1 MAEDNDNSQEKT
13 EEATPRKLQK
23 AREDG
28 QTARSKELA
37 TMAVLLAGAG
47 GLLLF
52 GARLGASLEAIMRDS
67 FVIERS
73 AIFDLRH
80 MSVQLIESAKEA
92 AWALSPILLLL
103 LVAAVAGSVGI
114 GGLLISGK
122 AVAPKLNR
130 MDPIKGLGRMF
141 SMRALIELV
150 KAIAKV
156 GLVMALAVVILGLR
170 TEDLLA
176 IAGEPVVPAMTHV
189 LWTIGWSFFLLACAT
204 ILIAAIDV
212 PFQIHDHQKK
222 LRMTRQEVK
231 DEYKDAE
238 GKPEVKGKIRQ
249 IQRDMA
255 QRRMMQDVPSAD
267 VVITNPGHYAVAMNY
282 DQTAMA
288 APIVVAKGAD
298 EMAFK
303 IMEVARENKVEVL
316 RTPPLTRAVYHNTDI
331 GAQIPDGLYMAVAQ
345 VLAYVFQ
352 LRQFRKGRGPKPG
365 MPDLPIPPDLRRDPS

>member
-1 MAEDNDNSQEKT
+1 MAEEDDNSQEKT
-13 EEATPRKLQK
+13 EEATPRRLEK
-23 AREDG
+23 AKEDG

-47 GLLLF
+47 GMLVF
-52 GARLGASLEAIMRDS
+52 GASLGASLEAIMRDS

-73 AIFDLRH
+73 AIFDMRH
-80 MSVQLIESAKEA
+80 MSVQLIESSKEA

-103 LVAAVAGSVGI
+103 LIAAIFGSIGI

-130 MDPIKGLGRMF
+130 MDPFKGLGRMF
-141 SMRALIELV
+141 SLRSLIELV

-156 GLVMALAVVILGLR
+156 GLVMVLAILILDLR
-170 TEDLLA
+170 TEDLLS
-176 IAGEPVVPAMTHV
+176 IAEEPVVPAMEHV
-189 LWTIGWSFFLLACAT
+189 LWTIAWSFFLLACAT
-204 ILIAAIDV
+204 IIIAAIDV
-212 PFQIHDHQKK
+212 PFQIYDHQKK
-222 LRMTRQEVK
+222 LRMTKQEVK
-231 DEYKDAE
+231 DEYKDTE

-249 IQRDMA
+249 LQREMA
-255 QRRMMQDVPSAD
+255 QRRMMQDVPTAD
-267 VVITNPGHYAVAMNY
+267 VVITNPTHYAVAMKY
-282 DQTAMA
+282 DQKAMA

-298 EMAFK
+298 EVAFK
-303 IMEVARENKVEVL
+303 IMEIARENKVEIL

-331 GAQIPDGLYMAVAQ
+331 GEEIPDGLYMAIAQ

-365 MPDLPIPPDLRRDPS
+365 MPDFPIPSDLRRDV